1 MTFYYHMYG
10 QTVGTLN
17 VFNDN
22 KKVFSRSGDLGNTW
36 NVAHI
41 DLSGDLDVSKIN
53 VVNEANRTSI
63 LSI

>member
-36 NVAHI
+36 NVVHI

-63 LSI
+63 LST